1 MIMILL
7 MKQELLETRRT
18 EHGFSKFG
26 LLHRTIL
33 ENAAFGLE
41 IRKEGAAR

>member
-18 EHGFSKFG
+18 EHGFSKVWFAT
-26 LLHRTIL
+26 RTIL